1 MNQSKPCFSQ
11 NVNEQKD
18 QNMSKIKNLIAGFA
32 GAVALNILHETLKH
46 KSKNVPRIDL
56 LGENAL
62 QKTLGFFGESIGNKD
77 TLYKATLAGDIVS
90 NTIYYSMIGAG
101 EAKYIWPK
109 ALFLGLS
116 AGVCAVKLPE
126 PMGLNSRPVTKSD
139 QVKALTVGYYIFG
152 ALVTALVLKKLN
164 KKTIT

>member
-1 MNQSKPCFSQ
+1 
-11 NVNEQKD
+11 
-18 QNMSKIKNLIAGFA
+18 MSKIKNLIAGFA

-62 QKTLGFFGESIGNKD
+62 QKTLGFFGESIGDKK
-77 TLYKATLAGDIVS
+77 TLYNATLAGDIVS

-101 EAKYIWPK
+101 EARYIWPK

-116 AGVCAVKLPE
+116 AGIGAVKLPE
-126 PMGLNSRPVTKSD
+126 PMGLNARPVTKSD

>member
-1 MNQSKPCFSQ
+1 MGK
-11 NVNEQKD
+11 V
-18 QNMSKIKNLIAGFA
+18 KNLIAGFA

-46 KSKNVPRIDL
+46 KSNNVPRIDL

-62 QKTLGFFGESIGNKD
+62 QKTLGFFGERIGDKD

-101 EAKYIWPK
+101 DPKYLWPK

-116 AGVCAVKLPE
+116 AGIGAVKLPE
-126 PMGLNSRPVTKSD
+126 PMGLNPKPVTKSD
-139 QVKALTVGYYIFG
+139 EVKALTVGYYVFG
-152 ALVTALVLKKLN
+152 AIITALVLKKL
-164 KKTIT
+164 K